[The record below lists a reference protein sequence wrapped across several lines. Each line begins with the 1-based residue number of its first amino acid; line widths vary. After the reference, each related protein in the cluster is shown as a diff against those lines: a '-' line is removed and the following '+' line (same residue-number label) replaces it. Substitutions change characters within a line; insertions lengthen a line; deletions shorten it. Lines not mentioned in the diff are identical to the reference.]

1 MIAINFCVPSLQSS
15 DVGFLRIIS
24 CYGEVFFIVANFCGP
39 ALQSSD
45 SGFLRVISCYGED
58 FSRRQVL
65 RSTSCEDSG
74 FLTIISCYGEGL
86 RIIVSFC
93 VPSLANSDSGF
104 LRIISC
110 YGEDI
115 LRHQVLR
122 STSCKGSRFLW
133 IIPCYGEDF
142 CRRQA
147 LHANSCEDSGFL
159 GFLKII
165 SCYGADILHRL
176 VLRFWILKDHFLL
189 QGGLFLLSPPSL
201 TSMNFLRSKNP
212 RRYVIF
218 GYLVKVQ
225 IINISGAI
233 VKATSCSSNNR
244 LTDI

>member
-1 MIAINFCVPSLQSS
+1 M
-15 DVGFLRIIS
+15 
-24 CYGEVFFIVANFCGP
+24 
-39 ALQSSD
+39 
-45 SGFLRVISCYGED
+45 
-58 FSRRQVL
+58 
-65 RSTSCEDSG
+65 

-104 LRIISC
+104 LRISSC

-147 LHANSCEDSGFL
+147 LHAIYLARGFWIFRVLKDHFLLRGGHFAPSGL
-159 GFLKII
+159 V
-165 SCYGADILHRL
+165 SDL

-189 QGGLFLLSPPSL
+189 WGGHFAPSGFDKS
-201 TSMNFLRSKNP
+201 TH
-212 RRYVIF
+212 I
-218 GYLVKVQ
+218 
-225 IINISGAI
+225 
-233 VKATSCSSNNR
+233 
-244 LTDI
+244 

>member
-1 MIAINFCVPSLQSS
+1 MIAIDFCVPSLQSS

-24 CYGEVFFIVANFCGP
+24 CYGEVFFIVASFCGA

-122 STSCKGSRFLW
+122 S
-133 IIPCYGEDF
+133 I
-142 CRRQA
+142 
-147 LHANSCEDSGFL
+147 SCEDSEFL
-159 GFLKII
+159 RII
-165 SCYGADILHRL
+165 SCHEEGFFTVVSFCVPSWRNSDSGCLRVICLLRGGFFYRRL
-176 VLRFWILKDHFLL
+176 FLRSFIAKFRFWVLKDHFLL
-189 QGGLFLLSPPSL
+189 RSGDILRRQVLFLI
-201 TSMNFLRSKNP
+201 T
-212 RRYVIF
+212 
-218 GYLVKVQ
+218 
-225 IINISGAI
+225 
-233 VKATSCSSNNR
+233 
-244 LTDI
+244 